1 MRAPDVVVVG
11 SATRDLSDED
21 PRGWMLGGGVT
32 FGALALARLGLRT
45 GVVLGLDREAAT
57 ARELDLIR
65 GAGAEIVEVPL
76 ANGPIFTNVETLAG
90 RIQTCGSL
98 SDPVPVEALPAG
110 WEASPAFV
118 FAPIASEIP
127 DDWVDVPSAA
137 ACVAFAWQGI
147 LRNLAPG
154 ERVTPKAPGPSP
166 FLERA
171 DILAFS
177 RHDVPSEL
185 SLGDIGA
192 WVGDE
197 CDVLLTAGLVG
208 GVLLRMRGG
217 RITNARAY
225 PSVPSVTG
233 GRPHRRGRYDAGRLG
248 RGTAGGR
255 RREPTPGP
263 GHLHGCRGLQP
274 AGGGPGH
281 ELGADL
287 QTAAGH
293 GSPGSADRRRHE
305 EAARPPWRGRLRDVR
320 SYSPLAYSAA
330 LLASTSKVPVS
341 MTGSRVSPLIRA
353 MRLST
358 PR

>member
-45 GVVLGLDREAAT
+45 GLVLGLDAEAAT
-57 ARELDLIR
+57 ARELELIR
-65 GAGAEIVEVPL
+65 DAGAEIIEVPL
-76 ANGPIFTNVETLAG
+76 ANGPVFTNVETLAG

-98 SDPVPVEALPAG
+98 SDPVPVEALPEG
-110 WEASPAFV
+110 WDRAPAFV

-127 DDWVDVPSAA
+127 DDWVDVPSSS

-171 DILAFS
+171 DVLAFS
-177 RHDVPSEL
+177 RHDVPSDL
-185 SLGDIGA
+185 SLRDIGA

-208 GVLLRMRGG
+208 GILLRMRGG
-217 RITNARAY
+217 RIVNARAY
-225 PSVPSVTG
+225 PSIPSAVEVDPTG
-233 GRPHRRGRYDAGRLG
+233 AGDTMLAGLVAARLVAGDEGERLG
-248 RGTAGGR
+248 RDLFTGAAASSLLV
-255 RREPTPGP
+255 EGP
-263 GHLHGCRGLQP
+263 GMNSVPTFGQ
-274 AGGGPGH
+274 
-281 ELGADL
+281 
-287 QTAAGH
+287 
-293 GSPGSADRRRHE
+293 
-305 EAARPPWRGRLRDVR
+305 
-320 SYSPLAYSAA
+320 
-330 LLASTSKVPVS
+330 LLARIA
-341 MTGSRVSPLIRA
+341 GLR
-353 MRLST
+353 
-358 PR
+358 